1 MQSLSHILQVM
12 AAPLLQV
19 LEEEIQ
25 RNKDK
30 LTKLKKE
37 REELSCIL
45 EIGDNDLDRV

>member
-25 RNKDK
+25 RNKEQVQK
-30 LTKLKKE
+30 LRKE
-37 REELSCIL
+37 HEDLTSIL
-45 EIGDNDLDRV
+45 ELDTAKVEQ